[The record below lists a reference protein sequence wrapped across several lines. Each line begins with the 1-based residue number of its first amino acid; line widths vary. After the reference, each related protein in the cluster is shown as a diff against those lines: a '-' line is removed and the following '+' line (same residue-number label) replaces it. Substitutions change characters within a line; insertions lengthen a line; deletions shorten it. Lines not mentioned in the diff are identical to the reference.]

1 MLRRVDRRL
10 TVYFEPRKGCWVIA
24 ERTRRIHNEGT
35 LNGKPL
41 QRMGPRATRIFYLQG
56 LGSRVIDYL
65 RRVDM
70 SRFKT
75 VKEMVAALDIDSAEV
90 AA

>member
-1 MLRRVDRRL
+1 M
-10 TVYFEPRKGCWVIA
+10 IA

-35 LNGKPL
+35 LNGRPF
-41 QRMGPRATRIFYLQG
+41 QRMGDRFTRIFYLQG

-70 SRFKT
+70 SRFKS
-75 VKEMVAALDIDSAEV
+75 VKEMVAGLDIDEAERAV
-90 AA
+90 

>member
-10 TVYFEPRKGCWVIA
+10 AVYFNDRKGCWVIA

-35 LNGKPL
+35 LNGRPF
-41 QRMGPRATRIFYLQG
+41 QRMGDRFTRIFYLQG

-70 SRFKT
+70 SRFKS
-75 VKEMVAALDIDSAEV
+75 VQEMVAGLDIDEAERAV
-90 AA
+90 